1 MLEMLVCLMWRL
13 FLSSPN
19 VNCILHEICFSSKSP
34 AARKSRS
41 PKKVRSP
48 RKSRSPR
55 RSPKR
60 VRSPQRKSRSP
71 KRSRSPR
78 RRKARSPTPRPT
90 KVHVGRLT
98 RNVNKEHIVEIFAI
112 YGSLK
117 NVEMLPDRFH
127 PEFSKGHAYV
137 EYEQP
142 DDAEKAILHM
152 DGGQLFGGAT
162 EQFLTGNPI
171 CVMSMLWLYCWM
183 GLVCN
188 SFCFVYERAIQL
200 HTLHTY
206 ITGGKSIGSR

>member
-1 MLEMLVCLMWRL
+1 MCKICVKSWGQMPLPSFRMPMGIMNECLCDVRNVSQSHITL
-13 FLSSPN
+13 FSSTN
-19 VNCILHEICFSSKSP
+19 LICIIYEFFISSKSP
-34 AARKSRS
+34 SARKSRS

-60 VRSPQRKSRSP
+60 ARSPPRKSRSP

-98 RNVNKEHIVEIFAI
+98 RNVNKEHISEIFAI

-152 DGGQLFGGAT
+152 DGG
-162 EQFLTGNPI
+162 
-171 CVMSMLWLYCWM
+171 
-183 GLVCN
+183 
-188 SFCFVYERAIQL
+188 
-200 HTLHTY
+200 
-206 ITGGKSIGSR
+206 